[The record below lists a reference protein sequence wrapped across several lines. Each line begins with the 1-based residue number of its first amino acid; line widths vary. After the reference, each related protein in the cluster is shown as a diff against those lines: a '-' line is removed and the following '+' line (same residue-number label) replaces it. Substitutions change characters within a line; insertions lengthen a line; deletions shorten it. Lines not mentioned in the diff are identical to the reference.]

1 MIPMEK
7 DINQCE
13 WLPAYFL
20 KELTP
25 PQREQFEQH
34 LEQCRSCQDE
44 LKELEGLWEE
54 LPFTMEPIEPPL
66 GMKAEIMDAVFETH
80 FSAEPE
86 SVEEAMADIRAHTS
100 ASVYP
105 GFRNWGL
112 LSAAVVI
119 LLLGAY
125 LLGDLHGKRDASDA
139 PQISPQSPWNMQKTV
154 ALKPVDPALSSSTG
168 NVWFMQQG
176 DSVQVIL
183 QAKGLPPTQ
192 GSESYQ
198 MWMTSGD
205 KKWSCGTFQVGKDG
219 SGILLYTLKNGA
231 VQYDSLGVTLEPDA
245 AGKQPRGRK
254 VLGL

>member
-1 MIPMEK
+1 MEK

-13 WLPAYFL
+13 QLTSYFL

-25 PQREQFEQH
+25 LQREQFEQH
-34 LEQCRSCQDE
+34 LAQCSSCQDE
-44 LKELEGLWEE
+44 LKELEGLWDVI
-54 LPFTMEPIEPPL
+54 PFTVELIEPPS
-66 GMKAEIMDAVFETH
+66 GMKDKIMDAVFETH
-80 FSAEPE
+80 FSAESE
-86 SVEEAMADIRAHTS
+86 SVKEAMADIRAHTS

-112 LSAAVVI
+112 LSAAIVI

-125 LLGDLHGKRDASDA
+125 LLGNLHGKSDVANA
-139 PQISPQSPWNMQKTV
+139 PRISPQSPWNMQKTV
-154 ALKPVDPALSSSTG
+154 ALKPVDPALSNSTG

-183 QAKGLPPTQ
+183 HAKGLPATQ

-254 VLGL
+254 VLGI

>member
-13 WLPAYFL
+13 QLTSYFL

-25 PQREQFEQH
+25 LQREQFEQH
-34 LEQCRSCQDE
+34 LAQCSSCQDE
-44 LKELEGLWEE
+44 LKELEGLWDVI
-54 LPFTMEPIEPPL
+54 PFTVELIEPPS
-66 GMKAEIMDAVFETH
+66 GMKDKIMDAVFETH
-80 FSAEPE
+80 FSAESE
-86 SVEEAMADIRAHTS
+86 SVKEAMADIRAHTS

-112 LSAAVVI
+112 LSAAIVI

-125 LLGDLHGKRDASDA
+125 LLGNLHGKSDVANA
-139 PQISPQSPWNMQKTV
+139 PRISPQSPWNMQKTV
-154 ALKPVDPALSSSTG
+154 ALKPVDPALSNSTG

-183 QAKGLPPTQ
+183 HAKGLPPTQ
-192 GSESYQ
+192 GNESYQ

-254 VLGL
+254 VLGI